1 MSNLA
6 EHILPLAL
14 STTVVPI
21 TTSLGLNYSSSSNST
36 ALALNTTTTTTTT
49 PIAGL
54 ITVLLNQSISSRR
67 DHGPLLAPFQQSAT
81 TYGSAGL
88 QQQSQN
94 SYGGNRYGLNNWNS
108 QYGSVNP
115 NWPSGV
121 SGEENWNSW
130 NRVFKLVLYCFVSTF
145 GSMGAIFMVSALT
158 VVESLQVRGNV
169 FVASLS
175 FGHLLVTLAVLP
187 ASAIAIMANVNE
199 DQPTL
204 CHFQWLLTTACF
216 TVTVLSFFALA
227 LDNFTGLSQLRR
239 ERYQRCCT
247 KLRVTAQ
254 LMVIWGLA
262 FALPWLQHHYQWG
275 PEFCPDKRTWPI
287 HLGFH
292 PYLFGECCPKLSMTK
307 VLSQQVFSSC
317 SPSLHCVSLFAPSFA
332 TKLTACK
339 WKTPPSPP
347 LSSLMVSY

>member
-1 MSNLA
+1 MSQINEL
-6 EHILPLAL
+6 LR
-14 STTVVPI
+14 TTNF
-21 TTSLGLNYSSSSNST
+21 TTPSKNST
-36 ALALNTTTTTTTT
+36 V
-49 PIAGL
+49 L
-54 ITVLLNQSISSRR
+54 IELLVELLNQTLRQKQPNNDGVTEMR
-67 DHGPLLAPFQQSAT
+67 YQQPANSPQSQGGLPQGS
-81 TYGSAGL
+81 YGS
-88 QQQSQN
+88 
-94 SYGGNRYGLNNWNS
+94 NRFGYNNWNS

-227 LDNFTGLSQLRR
+227 LDSFTGLSQLRR

-292 PYLFGECCPKLSMTK
+292 PYLFGKCCPKLSMTK

-347 LSSLMVSY
+347 LSSPMVSY